1 MKVIF
6 LKDVP
11 KVGNRYDVKEF
22 SDGYANNVLIN
33 KGLAIRATP
42 AELAKIDEMRAKNN
56 KIKEMEKE
64 EFNLQIKKAK
74 DVAITLSAK
83 ANEKGHLFAGVH
95 KLEIIP
101 AIFKQTRLQINEE
114 NIILDKPIK
123 EIGSHEIEVRAGN
136 KSAKFTLDI
145 KVKI

>member
-42 AELAKIDEMRAKNN
+42 AELAKIDEMRANN
-56 KIKEMEKE
+56 DKIKEMEKE
-64 EFNLQIKKAK
+64 EFNLLIEKAK

-83 ANEKGHLFAGVH
+83 ANEKGHLFSALNKKSVVEALSKATGMHV
-95 KLEIIP
+95 
-101 AIFKQTRLQINEE
+101 EE
-114 NIILDKPIK
+114 KDVDLGHIKDLGEHIVTIKKGNNSGSCKVRVIK
-123 EIGSHEIEVRAGN
+123 E
-136 KSAKFTLDI
+136 
-145 KVKI
+145 